1 MLVMVVMVIDFLS
14 GQIDGVSRVSEGV
27 KLQLLLYVG
36 LCHLLVRLQQL
47 EDGRQLLL
55 LHPGMSTH
63 THTHTVNSLASRI
76 VFIVDPRSGVFR

>member
-1 MLVMVVMVIDFLS
+1 MLVMVVMVMVVMVMAVMVIDFLS

-36 LCHLLVRLQQL
+36 LRHLLVRLQQL

-63 THTHTVNSLASRI
+63 THTRLTV
-76 VFIVDPRSGVFR
+76 